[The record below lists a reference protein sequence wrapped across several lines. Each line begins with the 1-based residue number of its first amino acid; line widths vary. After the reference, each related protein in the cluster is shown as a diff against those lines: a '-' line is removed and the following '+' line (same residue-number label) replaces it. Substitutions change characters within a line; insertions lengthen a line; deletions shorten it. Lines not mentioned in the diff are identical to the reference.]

1 VALNAAEECEHL
13 NQLLFSDRAELWGG
27 TKLEEPTSDRPP
39 AKSANS
45 PVGGFRGEISEIPAF
60 SQRAPSNRAE
70 PRPRDGA
77 TPQMATRTPRWG
89 HPPNGCP
96 NGSESNQV
104 GAARSFAT
112 RSIRQIG
119 TRMRMALNAVE
130 ECEHLNHTP
139 ISVRAE
145 LWGGTKLGELTSERP
160 PAKSANTPVGG
171 LRGEFSEIQAFSQR
185 APTRERQ
192 ANMLNPS
199 LGWCHPPNGSESNQV
214 GATRSLRPGSP
225 AGLAPG

>member
-1 VALNAAEECEHL
+1 MALNAAQECERL
-13 NQLLFSDRAELWGG
+13 NQLPFSDRAELWGG

-45 PVGGFRGEISEIPAF
+45 PAGGFLGEISEIQAF
-60 SQRAPSNRAE
+60 SQRAPTRE
-70 PRPRDGA
+70 RQA
-77 TPQMATRTPRWG
+77 TVLNLALRWG

-112 RSIRQIG
+112 RFIRQIG

-145 LWGGTKLGELTSERP
+145 LWGGTKLEEPTPDRP
-160 PAKSANTPVGG
+160 PAKSANSPVGG
-171 LRGEFSEIQAFSQR
+171 FRGEISEIQAFS
-185 APTRERQ
+185 
-192 ANMLNPS
+192 
-199 LGWCHPPNGSESNQV
+199 
-214 GATRSLRPGSP
+214 
-225 AGLAPG
+225 